1 MAILFSGEEF
11 RKLKADL
18 VLYKC
23 ALNNMATRVET
34 LVEEYSNLHESN
46 PIEHVKKRLKS
57 PERIAEKLQKR
68 GCEITAE
75 NARTRLTDIAG
86 IRVICAYARDIENI
100 AKVLT
105 RQPDM
110 KILKQ
115 RDYVTTPKASGY
127 RSYHIILE
135 VPIYLTDSVKR
146 LPVEVQIRTQAMD
159 FWAALEHKV
168 RYRFNDEMPD
178 AIIRG
183 LHECSEGI
191 AKLDKEMLNIQDI
204 ADLTRQRKDPFIRD

>member
-1 MAILFSGEEF
+1 MAVLFSDSEF
-11 RKLKADL
+11 KKLKNDL

-34 LVEEYSNLHESN
+34 LVEEFSNLHESN

-57 PERIAEKLQKR
+57 PERIAEKLNKR
-68 GCEITAE
+68 GCALTAE
-75 NARTRLTDIAG
+75 NARTKLTDIAG
-86 IRVICAYARDIENI
+86 IRCICSYARDILMI
-100 AKVLT
+100 ADVLR

-115 RDYVTTPKASGY
+115 RDYVNSPKASGY

-135 VPIYLTDSVKR
+135 VPIYLTSAVKR

-159 FWAALEHKV
+159 FWASLEHKV

-178 AIIRG
+178 SIIRK
-183 LHECSEGI
+183 LYECSEGI
-191 AKLDKEMLNIQDI
+191 AHLDKEMLNIQDI
-204 ADLTRQRKDPFIRD
+204 ADLTRQRKDPFERF